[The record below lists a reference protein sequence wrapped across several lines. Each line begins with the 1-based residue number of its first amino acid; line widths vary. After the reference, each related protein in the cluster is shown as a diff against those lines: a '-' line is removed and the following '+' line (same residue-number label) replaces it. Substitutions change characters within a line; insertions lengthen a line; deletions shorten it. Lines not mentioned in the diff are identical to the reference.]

1 MLVLAL
7 AAVAA
12 SQGTCPEEAAAG
24 SCLLQLR
31 GARAKLA
38 KPGRAA
44 VGVAAS
50 LDEEFSTWVRVSG
63 EPLSR
68 STPLVV

>member
-1 MLVLAL
+1 MRRTVSLRQLGFL
-7 AAVAA
+7 E
-12 SQGTCPEEAAAG
+12 S
-24 SCLLQLR
+24 LLQLR